1 MNKIQLIT
9 YQPKD
14 FMVGNNNI
22 EISNFNNLKALDN
35 YDVNVFDLS
44 NTNIW
49 KNKSSKNEK
58 ANGDTII
65 SSDLKSIKTMIQNSK
80 KTKVLICLP
89 QNVKYRCDYYDE
101 VLYYQLKD
109 ILDVFSD
116 VLEQM
121 ISFAGVTL
129 VYENNNTKI
138 GKYNVNSSFYF
149 YGDMFEK
156 ITVSNDSEKTTTIR
170 YKNTTITALDILN
183 DKNCDLLISYLSQTN
198 LLVSKQEYP
207 DWLYA
212 YNFHDDEQQRNLIEQ
227 AKVQIK
233 IQKEIIEKAN
243 DKLFENL
250 KYKSILCTNSE
261 QLVDVVF
268 EILEYIFDISLSDFN
283 DEKREDFLF
292 KKNNI
297 TFLGEIKGVT
307 TNVKYEHISQL
318 EVHYS
323 KYLDKLTDEGLTEDI
338 KKILIMDYERNRDVK
353 ERNEINQMQ
362 IDLATKNDTLIID
375 TESLLKVYEKILNGS
390 LTKEIVVSYIT
401 NNSGLIDVSNIV

>member
-9 YQPKD
+9 YEPRD
-14 FMVGNNNI
+14 FVENSYDI

-44 NTNIW
+44 NPSIW
-49 KNKSSKNEK
+49 RSKSNKYEK
-58 ANGDTII
+58 PNGEIVI
-65 SSDLKSIKTMIQNSK
+65 SDDLKSIKTMIQNSK

-89 QNVKYRCDYYDE
+89 QNIQYKRDYFRDTK
-101 VLYYQLKD
+101 YYQLKD
-109 ILDVFSD
+109 IISVFSN
-116 VLEQM
+116 VIEQI
-121 ISFAGVTL
+121 ISFVGVIL
-129 VYENNNTKI
+129 IYENNNTKI
-138 GKYNVNSSFYF
+138 GKENINSSFYF
-149 YGDMFEK
+149 YGEAFEK

-170 YKNTTITALDILN
+170 HKSTTITALDILS
-183 DKNCDLLISYLSQTN
+183 DKKCELLVTYLNQVN
-198 LLVSKQEYP
+198 LLVCKQEYP

-212 YNFHDDEQQRNLIEQ
+212 YNFHDDEKQRNLIEQ
-227 AKVQIK
+227 AKAQIK
-233 IQKEIIEKAN
+233 LQKEIIEKAN
-243 DKLFENL
+243 DKLVENL
-250 KYKSILCTNSE
+250 KYKSILCTNSD

-283 DEKREDFLF
+283 DEKKEDFLF

-323 KYLDKLTDEGLTEDI
+323 KYLDKLADEGATENI
-338 KKILIMDYERNRDVK
+338 KKILIMDYERNKDVK

-375 TESLLKVYEKILNGS
+375 TENLLKVYEKILDGS
-390 LTKEIVVSYIT
+390 LTKTKVVDYIT
-401 NNSGLIDVSNIV
+401 NNSGLIDSDNII

>member
-9 YQPKD
+9 YEPRD
-14 FMVGNNNI
+14 FAENSYDI

-44 NTNIW
+44 NPSIW
-49 KNKSSKNEK
+49 RSKSNEYVK
-58 ANGDTII
+58 PTGEIVI
-65 SSDLKSIKTMIQNSK
+65 SDDLKSIKTMIQNSK
-80 KTKVLICLP
+80 KTKILICLP
-89 QNVKYRCDYYDE
+89 QNIQYKRDYFRDTK
-101 VLYYQLKD
+101 YYQLKD
-109 ILDVFSD
+109 IISVFSN
-116 VLEQM
+116 VIEQI
-121 ISFAGVTL
+121 ISFVGVTL
-129 VYENNNTKI
+129 IYENNNTKI
-138 GKYNVNSSFYF
+138 GKENINSSFYF
-149 YGDMFEK
+149 YGEIFEK

-170 YKNTTITALDILN
+170 HKSTTITELDILS
-183 DKNCDLLISYLSQTN
+183 DKKCELLVTYLNQVN
-198 LLVSKQEYP
+198 LLVCKQEYP

-212 YNFHDDEQQRNLIEQ
+212 YNFHDDEKQRNLIEQ

-233 IQKEIIEKAN
+233 LQKEIIEKAN
-243 DKLFENL
+243 DKLVENL
-250 KYKSILCTNSE
+250 KYKSILCTNSD

-283 DEKREDFLF
+283 DEKKEDFLF

-323 KYLDKLTDEGLTEDI
+323 KYLDKLADEGAIENI

-375 TESLLKVYEKILNGS
+375 TVSLLKVYEKILDCS
-390 LTKEIVVSYIT
+390 LTKTKVVDYIT
-401 NNSGLIDVSNIV
+401 NNSGLIDIDNII